1 MDTRS
6 GQKNT
11 GQASELE
18 RVIRACATLGYA
30 LFSHP
35 CEWRY
40 IHETEGA
47 SGGERSAEL
56 VVMPGLER
64 VSGSD
69 GEGYK
74 SRQVVCGPL
83 TEKV

>member
-1 MDTRS
+1 MEHTR
-6 GQKNT
+6 G
-11 GQASELE
+11 LE
-18 RVIRACATLGYA
+18 KVIRACATLGYA

-40 IHETEGA
+40 LYETEDS
-47 SGGERSAEL
+47 SGSQRLTEL

-64 VSGSD
+64 VTGSD

-74 SRQVVCGPL
+74 SRQVVCVPA